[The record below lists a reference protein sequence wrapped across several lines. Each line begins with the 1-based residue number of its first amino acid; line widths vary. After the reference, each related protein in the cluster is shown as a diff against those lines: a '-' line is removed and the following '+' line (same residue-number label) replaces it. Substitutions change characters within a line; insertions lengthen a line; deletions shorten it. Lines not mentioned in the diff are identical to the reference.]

1 MLLPPPPPPP
11 LPNLFIVLAFPSTH
25 LCTHLHSRTPVT
37 SPPSGSHGC
46 SHHRGPREP
55 AQPPRMTGSFFYHLL
70 TCIAMERERGRV
82 DGTAVRTWFWLH
94 TIHTLHIP
102 VQCESDKSENIH
114 ACKTC
119 THFPRILASLVLEI
133 IPSWLYASSMHLQVR
148 DILHVSTQHAYRQ

>member
-1 MLLPPPPPPP
+1 MLPPPQLIHCTCFSIHSSMHSLPQQDSCHLPPFRQPW
-11 LPNLFIVLAFPSTH
+11 L
-25 LCTHLHSRTPVT
+25 
-37 SPPSGSHGC
+37 
-46 SHHRGPREP
+46 
-55 AQPPRMTGSFFYHLL
+55 QPPQGAKRACVSPQMTGSFFCHLL
-70 TCIAMERERGRV
+70 TCIAVERERGQV

-94 TIHTLHIP
+94 TIHILHIP

-119 THFPRILASLVLEI
+119 RHFPCILASLVLEI